1 MKITTIGFDI
11 AKSIFH
17 FYAVNKMGRMVKRK
31 QLKRKQV
38 LAYMAKLEPC
48 LIAMEA
54 CGGANYWAR
63 ELIALGHQVKLI
75 APQYV
80 KPYVKGNKN
89 DYNDAEAIAEAA
101 QRPSMRFVPIKTVE
115 QQDIRSLHRERERLI
130 TQRTQLTPPQR
141 LLLT

>member
-1 MKITTIGFDI
+1 
-11 AKSIFH
+11 
-17 FYAVNKMGRMVKRK
+17 MGRFVKKK

-38 LAYMAKLEPC
+38 LSTMANLEPC
-48 LIAMEA
+48 LIVMEA

-63 ELIALGHQVKLI
+63 AFIALGHQVKLI

-101 QRPSMRFVPIKTVE
+101 QRPILCPLRRLNNKTFRICTVSE
-115 QQDIRSLHRERERLI
+115 SA
-130 TQRTQLTPPQR
+130 
-141 LLLT
+141 